1 MDKDTLPE
9 RNRNHLRYWL
19 RLISL
24 PVALIIIAGTL
35 LSLTLAKREAT
46 QQRQELENRFKATVQ
61 QTSRVLQE
69 KVDRFT
75 LLMKAGRGL
84 VLNHPDAPTLQ
95 LNQRWHQMF
104 DSYDMRYS
112 DLGIVGLSYTR
123 YLAPEERQ
131 AFVDRFNQHSERK
144 LTIFP
149 PPVADQPSF
158 VIMHLTP
165 AAVENRMLG
174 YDIYSGDS
182 RRIAAMEAM
191 TSGEMSVTL
200 PLSLLPTDI
209 NSLDY
214 LLLLPVQTNAAFLGW
229 VTLGFSM
236 SQLVEES
243 LNDLTNPLRIQ
254 LIDARQG
261 NHSVS
266 YDSHPA
272 LDQPEARLQHAAS
285 LQLAGQKIHLQV
297 SPLDPDLHRDA
308 FSQYH
313 GATLISGL
321 SLTLLIASLLLFFIQ
336 ARHQALRLSS
346 HMAARAEEMYQ
357 RYRTL
362 FTQSPEAIVVHV
374 NGVVELA
381 NEHAAALFGCHS
393 PDELLQR
400 SIDTLVHPDSL
411 DFVRNRGA
419 ALARGETL
427 KPAEQ
432 KLMRLDGSTFEAEVS
447 STMIHYRGEQ
457 AIQVM
462 FRDITS
468 EKEQRH
474 ESRIAHAVFHH
485 SHDAIMVT
493 DERGR
498 IELVNAAFQ
507 KLTGYA
513 PAAMAG
519 RSVSVLNSGH
529 HDNAFFYRMWKTLID
544 TGEWSGDIVNRTREG
559 RLYIQETNVTA
570 VKDEQQQTRHYV
582 CLMRDVT
589 EQRRGLDYTQLQAL
603 KEQLAQTPGLRQQ
616 DDQTHIEDKQ
626 F

>member
-1 MDKDTLPE
+1 MQMDKDTLPKQNKTPFQY
-9 RNRNHLRYWL
+9 RLRQL
-19 RLISL
+19 GL
-24 PVALIIIAGTL
+24 PVAIFIVGTV
-35 LSLTLAKREAT
+35 LSLNLAKHEANR
-46 QQRQELENRFKATVQ
+46 QRLELEDRFKATVQ
-61 QTSRVLQE
+61 QTTRVLQE

-84 VLNHPDAPTLQ
+84 VLNHPDTPTLQ
-95 LNQRWHQMF
+95 LNRRWHQMF
-104 DSYDMRYS
+104 DSYEMRYS
-112 DLGIVGLSYTR
+112 DFGIIGLSYTR
-123 YLAPEERQ
+123 YIAPDERQ
-131 AFVDRFNQHSERK
+131 AFVDRFNQDSPRK

-149 PPVADQPSF
+149 PPAPNQPSF
-158 VIMHLTP
+158 LVMHLTP
-165 AAVENRMLG
+165 AAVESRMLG
-174 YDIYSGDS
+174 YDIYNGDS
-182 RRIAAMEAM
+182 RRKAALQAM
-191 TSGEMSVTL
+191 TSGTMSATQ

-236 SQLVEES
+236 SQLVQES

-254 LIDARQG
+254 LIDPRQG
-261 NHSVS
+261 SQSIS
-266 YDSHPA
+266 YDSHPE
-272 LDQPEARLQHAAS
+272 LGQPEPSLQHAAS
-285 LQLAGQKIHLQV
+285 LTLAGQEIHLQI
-297 SPLDPDLHRDA
+297 SPLDPDLHREA
-308 FSQYH
+308 SSQYH
-313 GATLISGL
+313 DPTLISGL
-321 SLTLLIASLLLFFIQ
+321 SLTLLVASLLLFFIQ
-336 ARHQALRLSS
+336 ARHQALRLSN
-346 HMAARAEEMYQ
+346 HMAARADEMYK

-381 NEHAAALFGCHS
+381 NEHAAALFGCNS
-393 PDELLQR
+393 PDELLQL

-411 DFVRNRGA
+411 SFVRDRGA
-419 ALARGETL
+419 ALERGEAL

-447 STMIHYRGEQ
+447 STMIQYRGKQ

-468 EKEQRH
+468 DKAQRQ
-474 ESRIAHAVFHH
+474 ESRIAQAVFRH

-493 DERGR
+493 DGRGR

-513 PAAMAG
+513 PAAMTG
-519 RSVSVLNSGH
+519 RNVSVLNSGH
-529 HDNAFFYRMWKTLID
+529 HDSSFFHRMWMALID

-559 RLYIQETNVTA
+559 RLYIQETNITA
-570 VKDEQQQTRHYV
+570 VKDEQQQTQHYV

-603 KEQLAQTPGLRQQ
+603 KEQLAQTHGLSQ
-616 DDQTHIEDKQ
+616 
-626 F
+626 

>member
-1 MDKDTLPE
+1 MQMDKDTLPE
-9 RNRNHLRYWL
+9 RNRTHLLYWL
-19 RLISL
+19 RQITI
-24 PVALIIIAGTL
+24 PVALIVIAGTL
-35 LSLTLAKREAT
+35 LSTALAKREAT
-46 QQRQELENRFKATVQ
+46 QQRLELENRFKATVQ
-61 QTSRVLQE
+61 QTNRVLQE
-69 KVDRFT
+69 KVDRFS

-84 VLNHPDAPTLQ
+84 VLNHPDAPTLE
-95 LNQRWHQMF
+95 LNRRWHQMF
-104 DSYDMRYS
+104 DSYDIDYS
-112 DLGIVGLSYTR
+112 DLGIVGLTYTR
-123 YLAPEERQ
+123 YLSPDERQ

-149 PPVADQPSF
+149 PPETDKPSF

-174 YDIYSGDS
+174 YDLYSGDS
-182 RRIAAMEAM
+182 RRNAALQAM
-191 TSGEMSVTL
+191 TSSTMSVTL

-236 SQLVEES
+236 SQLVQES

-254 LIDARQG
+254 LIDPRQD

-272 LDQPEARLQHAAS
+272 LEQPEGSLQHAAS
-285 LQLAGQKIHLQV
+285 LNLAGEKILLRI
-297 SPLDPDLHRDA
+297 SPLAPDILRDA
-308 FSQYH
+308 SSQYH

-336 ARHQALRLSS
+336 ARHQALRLSN

-381 NEHAAALFGCHS
+381 NEHAASLFGCHS
-393 PDELLQR
+393 PDELLQHN
-400 SIDTLVHPDSL
+400 IDTLVHPDSL
-411 DFVRNRGA
+411 DFVRDRGD
-419 ALARGETL
+419 ALARGESL

-432 KLMRLDGSTFEAEVS
+432 RLVRLDGSTFEAEVS
-447 STMIHYRGEQ
+447 STMIQYRGKQ

-474 ESRIAHAVFHH
+474 EARIAQTVFHH

-507 KLTGYA
+507 RLTGYT
-513 PAAMAG
+513 PVAMTG

-544 TGEWSGDIVNRTREG
+544 TGEWSGDIINRTREG
-559 RLYIQETNVTA
+559 RLYIQETSVTA

-603 KEQLAQTPGLRQQ
+603 KEQLAQTPIEPQL
-616 DDQTHIEDKQ
+616 DDQACTEDK
-626 F
+626 